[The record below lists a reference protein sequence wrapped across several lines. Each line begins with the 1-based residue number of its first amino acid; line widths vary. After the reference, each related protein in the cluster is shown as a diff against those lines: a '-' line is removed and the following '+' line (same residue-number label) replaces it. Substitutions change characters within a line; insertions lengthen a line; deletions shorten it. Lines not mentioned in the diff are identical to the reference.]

1 MKKNKDKVS
10 FNDIQTFNGS
20 DKLKAL
26 KKNPNSDYNS
36 FINKN
41 PNERNPSD
49 CGNQI
54 E

>member
-10 FNDIQTFNGS
+10 FNDIQTFNKS

-26 KKNPNSDYNS
+26 KKDPNSDYNS

-41 PNERNPSD
+41 PNERDPSD
-49 CGNQI
+49 PGNPI